1 MKEKLRERLKL
12 TKDIKFNLLEVI
24 IIMIITIIFGIVLGT
39 LITTSKEY
47 GGGIVKKSNNEISVF
62 EDAYERII
70 NEYYEDVNKTKLI
83 DAAIKGMFD
92 YLGDPY
98 TTYMTEEETESLMER
113 LNGEYAG
120 VGMEITKND
129 DGKVKV
135 VRVFKNSPAN
145 EIGVKTGDIILTID
159 GQELTSLSITEAANL
174 IKGEAGTK
182 VKIKILSNDAEKEI
196 EVVRRVVNIDSVSY
210 KTITANNQTI
220 GYISVDL
227 FAANTS
233 KQFKEALEDLQKSN
247 ISGLVIDVRNNTGGY
262 LDVVS
267 EMASLFMDKSHI
279 IYQLQTKDKI
289 DKVYST
295 GQKNLDLKIA
305 ILINEVS
312 ASASEILASA
322 LNESYG
328 ALTVGTKS
336 YGKGTVQKAITLDNG
351 ATLKYTIQKW
361 LTPKGNWINETG
373 ITPTNYVELSA
384 DYTNNPIE
392 ANDNQL
398 QEAVNLLTE

>member
-267 EMASLFMDKSHI
+267 EMASLFMDDTHI

-289 DKVYST
+289 DKIYST

-373 ITPTNYVELSA
+373 ITPTNYVELSV

-398 QEAVNLLTE
+398 QEAVNLLTK